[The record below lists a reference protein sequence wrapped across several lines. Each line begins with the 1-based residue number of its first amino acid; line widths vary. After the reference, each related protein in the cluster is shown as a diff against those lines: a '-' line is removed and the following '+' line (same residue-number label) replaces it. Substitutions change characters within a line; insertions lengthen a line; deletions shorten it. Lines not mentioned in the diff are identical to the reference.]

1 MRHNALLIIAIGQI
15 AACSEARLPDSGT
28 SLFMDVHNLGP
39 GNVTAEAVAKAH
51 AADLAVEDRH
61 GVRFI
66 RYWVDEANGR
76 VYCLSNAPSAEAIVE
91 THREAHG
98 LLPDSVGVVTAGE

>member
-1 MRHNALLIIAIGQI
+1 MRRNALLIIAAGLIS
-15 AACSEARLPDSGT
+15 ACHASPPPDSGT
-28 SLFMDVHNLGP
+28 PLYMDVHELGR

-61 GVRFI
+61 GVRFL

-76 VYCLSNAPSAEAIVE
+76 VYCLSNAPNADAVID

-98 LLPDSVGVVTAGE
+98 LLPSSVGQVKAGE